1 MKFLIYILIFMS
13 VKHTKAQHI
22 IPEIIKEEATTALS
36 YYPELKNTIIEF
48 RFKKDIKKSTMLAQP
63 VFWSLLNPRKK
74 RKYLILMSRKF
85 KISGKEFKTVN
96 VDSDILIGWLGHELG
111 HITDYKNRSSLN
123 LIWFGIR
130 YALSDNY
137 IKEAERAADSYAV
150 TSGMET
156 YILKTKH
163 FILNNAEID
172 AAYKARIKKYYLSP
186 DEILLLV
193 KAREAKEN

>member
-1 MKFLIYILIFMS
+1 MKFLIYSLLFMS
-13 VKHTKAQHI
+13 VQHTTAQHI
-22 IPEIIKEEATTALS
+22 IPEIIKNEALTALS
-36 YYPELKNTIIEF
+36 YYPQLKDTTIEF
-48 RFKKDIKKSTMLAQP
+48 RFKNNIKKSTMLAQP
-63 VFWSLLNPRKK
+63 VFWSLLKPRKR
-74 RKYLILMSRKF
+74 RKYVILMSRKF

-137 IKEAERAADSYAV
+137 IKEAERAADAYAV
-150 TSGMET
+150 TSGMEN

>member
-1 MKFLIYILIFMS
+1 MS

-36 YYPELKNTIIEF
+36 YYPELENTVIEF

-123 LIWFGIR
+123 LIWFGIK

-137 IKEAERAADSYAV
+137 IREAERAADAYAV
-150 TSGMET
+150 TSGMEA

>member
-13 VKHTKAQHI
+13 VKQTKAQHI

>member
-1 MKFLIYILIFMS
+1 MKFLIYSLLFMS
-13 VKHTKAQHI
+13 VQHTTAQHI
-22 IPEIIKEEATTALS
+22 IPEIIKTEALTALS
-36 YYPELKNTIIEF
+36 YYPQLKDTAIEF
-48 RFKKDIKKSTMLAQP
+48 RFKNNIKKSTMLAQP
-63 VFWSLLNPRKK
+63 VFWSLLKPRKR
-74 RKYLILMSRKF
+74 RKYVILMSRKF

-96 VDSDILIGWLGHELG
+96 VDSAILIGWLGHELG

-137 IKEAERAADSYAV
+137 IKEAERAADAYAV
-150 TSGMET
+150 TSSMEN

-193 KAREAKEN
+193 KAREAKDN